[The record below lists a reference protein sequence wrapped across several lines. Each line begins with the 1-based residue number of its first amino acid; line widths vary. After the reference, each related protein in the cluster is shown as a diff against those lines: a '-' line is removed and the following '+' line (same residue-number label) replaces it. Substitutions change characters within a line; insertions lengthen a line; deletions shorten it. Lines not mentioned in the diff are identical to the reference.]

1 MKITIAT
8 GPIFPVPAVRGG
20 AVQRLWEGLAR
31 EFAQRGHEVTI
42 FAREFPGQAAEE
54 TVNGIRFVRRGGYA
68 QSTSIKRDLVQ
79 CLLYALKTA
88 RYVPPGDVVV
98 TNDFWMPAV
107 LPWLKPSA
115 GRIVVNANR
124 FPKKQYWLYP
134 KCAAF
139 AAVSAP
145 VAEAV
150 KAQTPSAADRVA
162 VVPNAI
168 DYAFLKETQSRGDRR
183 RGTKD
188 GETKRP
194 RDEKTKR
201 LKDQGSKGQPEVGDR
216 RSEPRLG
223 ELAPRQ
229 TGDRLHGNQLILD
242 DGTMGQEPEAGRP
255 EMGRRGDQTGDRGQ
269 ETGVG
274 GPPTHGVTTAGQAY
288 GMRHTAEGR
297 RVVRILYVG
306 RIHPE
311 KGLGLLAQ
319 ALKSMEYGAGSM
331 EQREGT
337 GDRGQATGSRRQET
351 DWECVLVGPVK
362 ESEGGGGEAFA
373 EELKRQVEGLPVRFE
388 APVYDPAALAKIYD
402 EADVFVY
409 PSVAETG
416 ESFGI
421 APLEA
426 MARGVVPV
434 VSDLAVFREYLEPG
448 VHGLVFDHRS
458 DRAAENL
465 AASLRELLG
474 DAEGRERMGAAARQ
488 TAERFSSTAIADKY
502 LQLFEKVVSGT

>member
-54 TVNGIRFVRRGGYA
+54 TVDGIRFVRRGGYA

-115 GRIVVNANR
+115 GKIVVNANR

-145 VAEAV
+145 VADAV
-150 KAQTPSAADRVA
+150 KAQTPAAADRVA

-168 DYAFLKETQSRGDRR
+168 DEGFLKRSVERGA
-183 RGTKD
+183 
-188 GETKRP
+188 
-194 RDEKTKR
+194 
-201 LKDQGSKGQPEVGDR
+201 GSMESTEGVC
-216 RSEPRLG
+216 
-223 ELAPRQ
+223 
-229 TGDRLHGNQLILD
+229 
-242 DGTMGQEPEAGRP
+242 PEAVSPSLGSVGRCFSRAGRDSREEAQDAQEADGGRP
-255 EMGRRGDQTGDRGQ
+255 
-269 ETGVG
+269 
-274 GPPTHGVTTAGQAY
+274 
-288 GMRHTAEGR
+288 
-297 RVVRILYVG
+297 VRILYVG

-319 ALKSMEYGAGSM
+319 ALKSMEQGAWSK

-388 APVYDPAALAKIYD
+388 APVYDPAALARIYD

-416 ESFGI
+416 EAMPL
-421 APLEA
+421 APVEA

-434 VSDLAVFREYLEPG
+434 VSGLAVFRDYLEPG
-448 VHGLVFDHRS
+448 VNGMVFDHRS
-458 DRAAENL
+458 DHAAENL
-465 AASLRELLG
+465 AAALRELLG
-474 DAEGRERMGAAARQ
+474 DPDGRERMGAAARQ
-488 TAERFSSTAIADKY
+488 TAERFSTAAIADKY
-502 LQLFEKVVSGT
+502 LQLFEKVISGT